1 MKTIIKK
8 ISSNG
13 EVKERIE
20 MRSELSAKTNLFW
33 YVLMQVFP
41 GNPFNRENQNQILR
55 EIVAAQR
62 GDSATYSYRG
72 TTYYARLVS

>member
-8 ISSNG
+8 IASNG
-13 EVKERIE
+13 VVKERIE
-20 MRSELSAKTNLFW
+20 MPSELSPKTNLFW

-41 GNPFNRENQNQILR
+41 GNPFSRENQNKILR

-72 TTYYARLVS
+72 VTYYARLVS